1 MPDAQGRPL
10 VAGAVLRE
18 QIDVLKSV
26 AGEAAVER
34 AISDLPPE
42 QREAFTSVTAI
53 SWVSLEASNQ
63 LIENV
68 AREIGRDP
76 LDLNRECT
84 RIGVERTLKSLW
96 RVLLRFT
103 SDEAIITRAPIFY
116 SKNYDAGRLAAHLTD
131 RGAAEVVLDGWPEP
145 PPRMDIEGIGTAIA
159 TILECAGRKNV
170 QMSWKRQPDGARY
183 VVRWGW

>member
-26 AGEAAVER
+26 AGEAAVDR
-34 AISDLPPE
+34 ALDALEPE
-42 QREAFTSVTAI
+42 QRDSLSVVTAV

-68 AREIGRDP
+68 ARAIGRDP
-76 LDLNRECT
+76 FEFNRECT

-103 SDEAIITRAPIFY
+103 SDNAIITRAPIFY
-116 SKNYDAGRLAAHLTD
+116 SKNYDSGRLVAHLTD

-145 PPRMDIEGIGTAIA
+145 PPRMDVEGIGTAIA
-159 TILECAGRKNV
+159 TILECAGRKDV

-183 VVRWGW
+183 MVRWAW